1 MYQSANRG
9 ENMSNIIMGFRESLE
24 AILLIGI
31 IIVYLRKNNLASY
44 IKYAYYGFG
53 AGVIISLVI
62 AVVIQYLNQVM
73 TSKGEVVSL
82 LWEFGSSL
90 VSSILLGALVIGML
104 KSNSNMR
111 QDIEDR
117 ASQNSSTA
125 SIFFI
130 SLLMVA
136 REGFELVLF
145 VMANPETS
153 NVIFEVLI
161 GIGIA
166 ILLGYGLNNSII
178 KVNLKA
184 IFSILLIYLILQI
197 GALLGGSIGE
207 LLELLEYLNIAPENS
222 LLYGDL
228 YNLSNT
234 ILGLDNLIGS
244 VLNFSIGWNPSPK
257 LLQFIA
263 QYSITGYLLFRYS
276 KRYN

>member
-1 MYQSANRG
+1 
-9 ENMSNIIMGFRESLE
+9 MSNIIMGFRESLE

-73 TSKGEVVSL
+73 TSKTEVVSL

-104 KSNSNMR
+104 KNNSNMR
-111 QDIEDR
+111 QDIEER

-161 GIGIA
+161 GIGIS

-207 LLELLEYLNIAPENS
+207 LLVLLEYLNIAPENS

-234 ILGLDNLIGS
+234 ILGPDNLIGS